1 MPRTAKAP
9 KGFYSATEAI
19 KLLGL
24 PRATFFNMVKTGKI
38 KKVVSPGMKDG
49 YYPKAAIDDMVK
61 ARELFTIEYATDTTT
76 FERATEDDIQG
87 IYNLCISLWGT
98 RGTYPYEQ
106 RLARYKKNPN
116 IFYVLKY
123 VDIVV
128 GFSTIMPITKRAV
141 DEILATGKPG
151 YEVITLDDI
160 LPFTPGKPIEYAFLE
175 IAVRDGVPK
184 PKQYAVHLISGTCRV
199 LDDFAREGVVIK
211 KFFAMSRTSDG
222 IGISRKLGFEETPL
236 PPHGEALAFILDIEK
251 ASAPLLHTY
260 QQIVKDRHQDVNN
273 M

>member
-19 KLLGL
+19 KLLGM
-24 PRATFFNMVKTGKI
+24 PRATFFSMVKTGKI
-38 KKVVSPGMKDG
+38 KKVIPPGMKDG
-49 YYPKAAIDDMVK
+49 YYLKAAIDDMVK
-61 ARELFTIEYATDTTT
+61 ARELFTLEYASDSTT

-106 RLARYKKNPN
+106 RLARYRKNPQ

-128 GFSTIMPITKRAV
+128 GFSTIMPVTKRAV
-141 DEILATGKPG
+141 DEIMATGKPG
-151 YEVITLDDI
+151 YEIITLDDI
-160 LPFTPGKPIEYAFLE
+160 LPFTPNRPIEYVFLE

-184 PKQYAVHLISGTCRV
+184 PKQYAMHLISGTSRI
-199 LDDFAREGVVIK
+199 LDDVAREGITIK
-211 KFFAMSRTSDG
+211 KFFAMSRTPDG
-222 IGISRKLGFEETPL
+222 IGICRKLGFEETPL
-236 PPHGEALAFILDIEK
+236 PPLGGTIAFTLDTENAHI
-251 ASAPLLHTY
+251 PLLYTY
-260 QQIVKDRHQDVNN
+260 QQIVKSHHDEAT
-273 M
+273 